1 MLADDMAC
9 DPRNPRPGKIQNL
22 FTVTFAVRIL
32 TISSLFSS
40 SLSLSL
46 SLSATIFNDAKQQI
60 NVYGDDIE
68 VDYRGYE
75 VGRVSVTKCSPH
87 FY

>member
-9 DPRNPRPGKIQNL
+9 DPRNPRPG
-22 FTVTFAVRIL
+22 
-32 TISSLFSS
+32 TIAAFLI
-40 SLSLSL
+40 LSLSL
-46 SLSATIFNDAKQQI
+46 LFLSATIFNDVNQQI

-75 VGRVSVTKCSPH
+75 VGVTSTH
-87 FY
+87 AN